1 MIEYRK
7 FARKRKNISKKTE
20 NYTNIICTLI
30 IVVPLMLI
38 TIKSSRILEILLVS
52 GIGAK
57 VGEKIISYTKDYLKK
72 QKVSKH
78 EKSEQKDF

>member
-7 FARKRKNISKKTE
+7 FARKRKNISKETK
-20 NYTNIICTLI
+20 NHTNIICTLL

-57 VGEKIISYTKDYLKK
+57 VGEKIISYTKDCLKK